1 MSLNSSQSSLIWT
14 SDGSPREK
22 KEASKKL
29 SAKKASE
36 PKKAEK
42 RNPQKNSMSTKNV
55 QDP

>member
-1 MSLNSSQSSLIWT
+1 MSLNSSQSLIWT